1 MQKKKK
7 KIKKSRKKKRT
18 REGSFFYRLVSK
30 PIYYIS
36 HVSVHYEH
44 SWIHFHVFRIISDSS
59 YGYYKFMEDLAEIR
73 NGAVDWKQKGDIPRI
88 TEFLLFT
95 ALLINSDSKYNMQIG
110 IQWDFENL
118 PLGKRLGL
126 DQFEKR
132 LREVLQING
141 FR

>member
-1 MQKKKK
+1 
-7 KIKKSRKKKRT
+7 
-18 REGSFFYRLVSK
+18 
-30 PIYYIS
+30 
-36 HVSVHYEH
+36 
-44 SWIHFHVFRIISDSS
+44 
-59 YGYYKFMEDLAEIR
+59 MEDLAEIR